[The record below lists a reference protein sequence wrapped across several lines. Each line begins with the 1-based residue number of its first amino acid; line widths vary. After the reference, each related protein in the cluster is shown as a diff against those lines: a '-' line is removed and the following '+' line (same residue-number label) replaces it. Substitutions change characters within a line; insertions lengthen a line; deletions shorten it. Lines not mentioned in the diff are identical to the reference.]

1 MSEWIK
7 CSERLPVDRRDVQV
21 YCADTKE
28 QMVAFHIG
36 HGRFQ
41 FAQDRYGDP
50 IACRPTHWRHLP
62 EPPR

>member
-7 CSERLPVDRRDVQV
+7 CSEQLPADRRDVQV

-50 IACRPTHWRHLP
+50 IVCHPSHWAYLQ
-62 EPPR
+62 EPPK